1 MKYKIILIFLLTSCA
16 NNVVSNKN
24 NFIYTA
30 KGFAAV
36 ENQSIENFN
45 NNKFFVSHNKLRQ
58 GTKLKITN
66 PTNNIFIETIVR
78 KKTKYNNF
86 YKVLIS
92 DNLAQKLSLDLN
104 FPYVEVTEIKKN
116 KSFIAKKAVT
126 NIVEKKIA
134 NTAPVTKISIDN
146 LSKKKKVVNV
156 KPKAYSILVAD
167 FSTLE
172 SAKLL
177 KIRLE
182 TILENSNYQLIFI
195 NKNNNNSYELLMG
208 PYKTINK
215 LKNDYIVLNDSNFED
230 LDIIIN
236 D

>member
-1 MKYKIILIFLLTSCA
+1 M
-16 NNVVSNKN
+16 
-24 NFIYTA
+24 
-30 KGFAAV
+30 
-36 ENQSIENFN
+36 
-45 NNKFFVSHNKLRQ
+45 
-58 GTKLKITN
+58 
-66 PTNNIFIETIVR
+66 
-78 KKTKYNNF
+78 
-86 YKVLIS
+86 LIS

-230 LDIIIN
+230 LDIKIN